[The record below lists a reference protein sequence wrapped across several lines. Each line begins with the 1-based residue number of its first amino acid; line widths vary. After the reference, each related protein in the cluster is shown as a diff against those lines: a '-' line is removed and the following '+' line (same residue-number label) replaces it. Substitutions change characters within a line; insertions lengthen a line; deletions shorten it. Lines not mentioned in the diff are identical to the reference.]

1 MIIAKLAIAAMLA
14 LVLAFGVVSVAG
26 AMGVILAILFGP
38 RDPYDE
44 ALEDREQLEYIERWR
59 NETGEQD

>member
-1 MIIAKLAIAAMLA
+1 MIIARIA
-14 LVLAFGVVSVAG
+14 LVALLLFGAVSVAG
-26 AMGVILAILFGP
+26 AMGVILALLFGP

-44 ALEDREQLEYIERWR
+44 ALKEQEQLEYIERWR

>member
-1 MIIAKLAIAAMLA
+1 MIIAKLAIAALLM
-14 LVLAFGVVSVAG
+14 FGAVSVAG
-26 AMGVILAILFGP
+26 AMGVILALLFGP

-59 NETGEQD
+59 DRNETET